1 MSEAVLQFSDSPV
14 ERATT
19 HRTRVVIID
28 DHPIVR
34 RGLAELVASMSDM
47 EMVGEA
53 ESYARA
59 LEVLQTTPTD
69 VAIVDLSLDDSS
81 GLDLLSE
88 IRSRFPSVKSIVFSI
103 HDAELYAPRA
113 LRAGAAGFVS
123 KTQPCEDLLTAIR
136 TLSDGEIYVAPDV
149 AQRILRRMSSG
160 GRARADGGVEL
171 LSDRE
176 LQVFELVGRG
186 QTTGEIA
193 RALHLSPKTVET
205 HRQRIKAKL
214 GIDSGTKLL
223 IRAAQWV
230 AQDA

>member
-1 MSEAVLQFSDSPV
+1 MTEAGLRTNEASV
-14 ERATT
+14 ERRAPC
-19 HRTRVVIID
+19 TRVVIID

-34 RGLAELVASMSDM
+34 RGLAELVDSMPDL
-47 EMVGEA
+47 ETVGEA
-53 ESYARA
+53 ESYTGA
-59 LEVLQTTPTD
+59 LELLERTATD
-69 VAIVDLSLDDSS
+69 VAIVDLSLDGSS

-88 IRSRFPSVKSIVFSI
+88 IRSRFPSVKAIVFSI

-123 KTQPCEDLLTAIR
+123 KTQPCEDLLVAIR
-136 TLSDGEIYVAPDV
+136 ALTEGEIYVAPDV

-160 GRARADGGVEL
+160 RARAEGGVEL

-193 RALHLSPKTVET
+193 KALHLSPKTVET

-230 AQDA
+230 AQDT

>member
-1 MSEAVLQFSDSPV
+1 MKSSAAPQTGETAA
-14 ERATT
+14 RI
-19 HRTRVVIID
+19 RVAIID

-34 RGLAELVASMSDM
+34 RGLAQLVSSMPDL
-47 EMVGEA
+47 EVAGEA
-53 ESYARA
+53 ESYAQA
-59 LEVLQTTPTD
+59 LDMLACTPAD
-69 VAIVDLSLDDSS
+69 VAVVDLSLDDSS

-88 IRSRFPSVKSIVFSI
+88 IRSRFPAVKAIVFSI

-123 KTQPCEDLLTAIR
+123 KTQPCEDVLVAIR
-136 TLSDGEIYVAPDV
+136 ALSQGEIYVAPDV
-149 AQRILRRMSSG
+149 AQRILRRMSTGS
-160 GRARADGGVEL
+160 RVRADGGVEL

-193 RALHLSPKTVET
+193 RGLHLSPKTVET

-230 AQDA
+230 AQDS

>member
-1 MSEAVLQFSDSPV
+1 MPEAALRTSEAPV
-14 ERATT
+14 ERGATP
-19 HRTRVVIID
+19 TRVVIID

-34 RGLAELVASMSDM
+34 RGLAELVDSMPDLQT
-47 EMVGEA
+47 VGEA
-53 ESYARA
+53 ESYTEA
-59 LEVLQTTPTD
+59 LALLERTPAD
-69 VAIVDLSLDDSS
+69 VAIVDLSLDGSS

-88 IRSRFPSVKSIVFSI
+88 MRSRHPDVKAIVFSI

-123 KTQPCEDLLTAIR
+123 KTQPCEDLLVAIR
-136 TLSDGEIYVAPDV
+136 ALSEGEIYVAPDV

-160 GRARADGGVEL
+160 GRARAEGGVEL

-193 RALHLSPKTVET
+193 KALHLSPKTVET

-214 GIDSGTKLL
+214 GIDSGTQLL

-230 AQDA
+230 AQDS

>member
-1 MSEAVLQFSDSPV
+1 MRNTAAAETAG
-14 ERATT
+14 
-19 HRTRVVIID
+19 RTRIVIVD

-34 RGLAELVASMSDM
+34 RGLAQLVSSIPDL
-47 EMVGEA
+47 EMAGEA
-53 ESYARA
+53 ESYAAA
-59 LEVLQTTPTD
+59 LALLARTPAD
-69 VAIVDLSLDDSS
+69 VAVVDLSLDDSS
-81 GLDLLSE
+81 GLDLLGE
-88 IRSRFPSVKSIVFSI
+88 IRTRFPDVKTIVFSI

-123 KTQPCEDLLTAIR
+123 KTQPCEDLLVAIR
-136 TLSDGEIYVAPDV
+136 ALAQGEIYVASDV
-149 AQRILRRMSSG
+149 AQRILRRMSAGSRG
-160 GRARADGGVEL
+160 VRPDGGVEL

-186 QTTGEIA
+186 HTTGEIA
-193 RALHLSPKTVET
+193 KALGLSPKTVET

-230 AQDA
+230 AQDS

>member
-1 MSEAVLQFSDSPV
+1 MTNAAAAEHSAD
-14 ERATT
+14 RI
-19 HRTRVVIID
+19 RVVIID

-34 RGLAELVASMSDM
+34 RGLSQLVSSMPDL
-47 EMVGEA
+47 EVAGEA
-53 ESYARA
+53 EGYSQA
-59 LEVLQTTPTD
+59 LELLARVPTD
-69 VAIVDLSLDDSS
+69 VAVVDLSLDNSS
-81 GLDLLSE
+81 GLDLLGE
-88 IRSRFPSVKSIVFSI
+88 IRTRFPGVKTIVFSI

-123 KTQPCEDLLTAIR
+123 KTQPCEDVLVAIR
-136 TLSDGEIYVAPDV
+136 ALSQGEIYVAPHV
-149 AQRILRRMSSG
+149 AQRILRRMSGG
-160 GRARADGGVEL
+160 GRTRTEGGVEQ

-186 QTTGEIA
+186 STTGEIA

-230 AQDA
+230 AQDS

>member
-1 MSEAVLQFSDSPV
+1 
-14 ERATT
+14 
-19 HRTRVVIID
+19 VIID

-34 RGLAELVASMSDM
+34 RGLAELVSSMPDL
-47 EMVGEA
+47 ETVGEA
-53 ESYARA
+53 ESYTAA
-59 LEVLQTTPTD
+59 LEVLERTPTD
-69 VAIVDLSLDDSS
+69 VAIVDLSLDGSS

-88 IRSRFPSVKSIVFSI
+88 IRSRFPSVKAIVFSI
-103 HDAELYAPRA
+103 HDAELYAP
-113 LRAGAAGFVS
+113 RAGAAGFVS
-123 KTQPCEDLLTAIR
+123 KTQPCEDLLVAIR
-136 TLSDGEIYVAPDV
+136 ALTEGEIYVAPDV

-160 GRARADGGVEL
+160 GRARGEGGVEL

-193 RALHLSPKTVET
+193 KALHLSPNTVET

-230 AQDA
+230 AQDT

>member
-1 MSEAVLQFSDSPV
+1 MSEA
-14 ERATT
+14 RAPRSEASIDRSAR
-19 HRTRVVIID
+19 RTRVIVID

-34 RGLAELVASMSDM
+34 RGLAQLVDSMPDL
-47 EMVGEA
+47 EVVGEA
-53 ESYARA
+53 ESYAQA
-59 LEVLQTTPTD
+59 LEVLGRTPAD
-69 VAIVDLSLDDSS
+69 VAVVDLSLDDSN

-88 IRSRFPSVKSIVFSI
+88 IRTRYPAIKTIVFSI

-123 KTQPCEDLLTAIR
+123 KTQPCEDVLVAIR
-136 TLSDGEIYVAPDV
+136 TLSQGEIYVAPDV

-160 GRARADGGVEL
+160 GRVRADGGIEL

-193 RALHLSPKTVET
+193 KALHLSPKTVET
-205 HRQRIKAKL
+205 HRQRIKGKL

-230 AQDA
+230 AQDT

>member
-1 MSEAVLQFSDSPV
+1 MPEAVLRVSDPPV
-14 ERATT
+14 ERPF

-34 RGLAELVASMSDM
+34 RGLAELVASMPDL
-47 EMVGEA
+47 EMAGEA
-53 ESYARA
+53 ESYAQA
-59 LEVLQTTPTD
+59 LEVLQTASTD

-88 IRSRFPSVKSIVFSI
+88 IRSRFPTVKSIVFSI

-123 KTQPCEDLLTAIR
+123 KTQPCEDLLVAIR
-136 TLSDGEIYVAPDV
+136 TLSEGEIYVAPDV

-230 AQDA
+230 AQDT